1 MQEEQR
7 HVAKGQLTALMQAGH
22 PWHEAAA
29 MAGVQ
34 IGRSAAY
41 QLLCNVRLRGN
52 ADSLPSRNSQPD
64 KAPST
69 LLCFARQ
76 HCLH

>member
-7 HVAKGQLTALMQAGH
+7 RVAKGQLTALMQAGH
-22 PWHEAAA
+22 PWHEAA

-41 QLLCNVRLRGN
+41 QLLRNVRLRGE
-52 ADSLPSRNSQPD
+52 AALQD
-64 KAPST
+64 
-69 LLCFARQ
+69 
-76 HCLH
+76 